1 MPKCDRTVEFRS
13 LVRTA
18 SSLYTQTN
26 VQKEC
31 EQHADQCS
39 DTIQKFVSA
48 AISAAT
54 ETPDLTLSESNV
66 YPVIRSIGLL
76 QNLRELNHQE
86 PEKVPISRP
95 FTSDSTVLYAID
107 SSKAMRFATGKD
119 LARQGLS
126 EERLQAI
133 AVANASRLKPVKI
146 SEERP

>member
-1 MPKCDRTVEFRS
+1 MCRRSVSSTPISVVTQFRS
-13 LVRTA
+13 LF
-18 SSLYTQTN
+18 L
-26 VQKEC
+26 
-31 EQHADQCS
+31 
-39 DTIQKFVSA
+39 
-48 AISAAT
+48 
-54 ETPDLTLSESNV
+54 P
-66 YPVIRSIGLL
+66 IGLL